1 MHVHRRKL
9 MLMMVLLFSTLLC
22 GFIFHSSEMT
32 LDTEKNIVY
41 QKDTV
46 DKILE
51 DFSSNH
57 DFSKDKYN
65 KTQVVLLGKLS
76 EIAKKHNAVTLVSV
90 SGTQTGTVKCSS
102 SDADVIACIETLS
115 VGDVV
120 KVYGEFSI
128 SLIGSHLTM
137 EVSKIEKTTDDAV
150 SGPCFSLLNGKTMDR
165 EKMFVRTLAGDKIT
179 YYIPEAWLEAEYLIA
194 DNELGSIEGYQ
205 YRLNEIPSSAA
216 VQPES
221 FFVCYFDNKL
231 LKKSSDKSKTELI
244 ERAIIANILKKNPDS
259 LDKFPAKKVNT
270 YYGARYQ
277 YYQDAYQDI
286 LGEGHHVEFVFQP
299 VDTEGIIVYLY
310 VYSDANH
317 VDDIMFLMRLL
328 EIS

>member
-1 MHVHRRKL
+1 M
-9 MLMMVLLFSTLLC
+9 
-22 GFIFHSSEMT
+22 
-32 LDTEKNIVY
+32 
-41 QKDTV
+41 
-46 DKILE
+46 
-51 DFSSNH
+51 
-57 DFSKDKYN
+57 
-65 KTQVVLLGKLS
+65 VLLGKLS

-115 VGDVV
+115 AGDVV

-137 EVSKIEKTTDDAV
+137 EVSKIEKTDDDAV
-150 SGPCFSLLNGKTMDR
+150 SGSCFSLLNGKTMDK
-165 EKMFVRTLAGDKIT
+165 ETMLVRTLAGDKIT
-179 YYIPEAWLEAEYLIA
+179 YYIPEAWSGAEYPIA

-244 ERAIIANILKKNPDS
+244 ERAIIANILKKNPDR
-259 LDKFPAKKVNT
+259 LDKKVNT

-299 VDTEGIIVYLY
+299 MDTEGIIVYLY